1 MSSTHAHLLN
11 TDQVAQYCSVSV
23 GTVDSWLASGRL
35 CAQRSDG
42 EYVIARHDLVL
53 FMHHN
58 HLAIP
63 LELQHQELAK
73 EGECIRVV
81 VVDEDRPM
89 AMAIERVLRNMG
101 LDVIQINSGEAAS
114 VGLAQYRPQL
124 VTVDLCLEGIGGVEL
139 IQQLCSAPDLRPKIL
154 VITDSMP
161 SLLNKA
167 RAAGADAILSKPF
180 DNDALRRNVRILLA
194 MGS

>member
-1 MSSTHAHLLN
+1 MSNTQAHLLN
-11 TDQVAQYCSVSV
+11 KDQVAQYCSVST
-23 GTVDSWLASGRL
+23 GTVDGWVESGRL
-35 CAQRSDG
+35 RAQRSG
-42 EYVIARHDLVL
+42 NEHLITRHDLVL
-53 FMHHN
+53 FMHQN

-63 LELQHQELAK
+63 LELQRQELVNDG
-73 EGECIRVV
+73 EGIRVV

-101 LDVIQINSGEAAS
+101 LHVIQINNGEAAS

-124 VTVDLCLEGIGGVEL
+124 VTIDLRLEGINGVAL
-139 IQQLCSAPDLRPKIL
+139 IEDLCSSCASPPKIL

-161 SLLNKA
+161 SLLQKA

-194 MGS
+194 MGC

>member
-1 MSSTHAHLLN
+1 MNNAQAHLLT
-11 TDQVAQYCSVSV
+11 TDQVAQYCSVSI
-23 GTVDSWLASGRL
+23 GTVDSWLTSGRL
-35 CAQRSDG
+35 YAQRSG
-42 EYVIARHDLVL
+42 NEHLITRHDLVL

-63 LELQHQELAK
+63 LELQHQDLAH
-73 EGECIRVV
+73 EGECARVV

-114 VGLAQYRPQL
+114 VGLVQYRPQL
-124 VTVDLCLEGIGGVEL
+124 VTVDLRLEGISGVEL
-139 IQQLCSAPDLRPKIL
+139 IQQICNDSASRPKIL
-154 VITDSMP
+154 VITDGMP
-161 SLLNKA
+161 SLLHKA
-167 RAAGADAILSKPF
+167 RAAGADATLSKPF